1 MTTTTYTAVSIDKID
16 TLDSSTLGI
25 IELAK
30 ALLTDKEYLPK
41 AEFSKMMQTFGWSKK
56 VLNSYLKI
64 ARAFADVE
72 INKLTR
78 IEPRTLFKITSSK
91 KFASVVQGIKN
102 SVGHITQ
109 QFVENLID
117 ACRIPRVAKPSQPS
131 IWRTE
136 RDGSRSC
143 VVPPIK
149 EDDQFTGIAIQ
160 RAMDVEGMSAQSFV
174 RESVA
179 FREAW
184 LSGAFVLVG
193 ELPPHLSAILGDKL
207 EYHAPMSVDIE
218 VETRPDCN
226 DATVEVVEVVEVVE
240 AMEVVDMVETVEVPV
255 IELAMQQD
263 IETSVAINKD
273 LPLNE
278 NMSFEKIAA
287 LVVQCQTWSEV
298 IAITSIIDEQTRHKS
313 WELLS
318 KSEQLR
324 IIAMKEASKIIPV
337 IKIEDKVNWD
347 PQYPIKLRSC

>member
-1 MTTTTYTAVSIDKID
+1 MRPTTKAYLNIYHVNMTTTTYTAVSIDKID

-41 AEFSKMMQTFGWSKK
+41 AEFSKIIQTFGWSKK
-56 VLNSYLKI
+56 VLSGYLKI

-102 SVGHITQ
+102 SIGHMTQ

-117 ACRIPRVAKPSQPS
+117 ACRTPRVAKPSEPS

-207 EYHAPMSVDIE
+207 EYHAPISVDIE

-226 DATVEVVEVVEVVE
+226 DATVEVVEVVE
-240 AMEVVDMVETVEVPV
+240 AMEVVDVVETVEVPV
-255 IELAMQQD
+255 IELATLRQD
-263 IETSVAINKD
+263 IETSVAVNKD

-278 NMSFEKIAA
+278 NMSFDKIAA

-298 IAITSIIDEQTRHKS
+298 IAITSTINEQTRHKS
-313 WELLS
+313 WES
-318 KSEQLR
+318 KAPEPKR
-324 IIAMKEASKIIPV
+324 HASKI
-337 IKIEDKVNWD
+337 N
-347 PQYPIKLRSC
+347 RSANHKQLTLFDFG

>member
-41 AEFSKMMQTFGWSKK
+41 AEFSKMIQTFGWSKK
-56 VLNSYLKI
+56 VLSGYLKI

-102 SVGHITQ
+102 SIGHITQ

-117 ACRIPRVAKPSQPS
+117 ACRTPRVAKPSEPS

-184 LSGAFVLVG
+184 LSGAFVFVG

-207 EYHAPMSVDIE
+207 EYHAPISVDIE

-226 DATVEVVEVVEVVE
+226 DGTVQVVEVVE
-240 AMEVVDMVETVEVPV
+240 AMEVVDVVETVEVPI
-255 IELAMQQD
+255 IELATLRQD
-263 IETSVAINKD
+263 IETSVAVNKD

-298 IAITSIIDEQTRHKS
+298 IAITSTINEQTRHKS

-318 KSEQLR
+318 KSDQLR
-324 IIAMKEASKIIPV
+324 IIAEHLNHQIM
-337 IKIEDKVNWD
+337 
-347 PQYPIKLRSC
+347 